1 MTTTEIDLHR
11 PQAQP
16 SAITAKLAYAREL
29 AESGLLPAAY
39 RKNPGN
45 ILWAVEYGEMLGLS
59 VMAAITGVHVIE
71 GKPTASA
78 GLISGLVRNAG
89 HKLRVW
95 GDNKSA
101 TCEITRSDDPKH
113 PFTVTWTLRTQP
125 GDNPSAELAG
135 LLGKNTWKNYPAAML
150 KARAITQCAR
160 DACEEALF
168 GLHYTPEE
176 LGAEVDEDG
185 VVMDDTPRGRG
196 TIFIDPECLVEN
208 EASRLAERSNGTAED
223 DQWYGP
229 DPDTDAP
236 EDTRTW
242 YEQAKAAAAA
252 FKSEPE
258 GTNLW
263 KAAGNAVLDGKCT
276 PGERDHI
283 QNLVTHRINVRR
295 RELSDEHLRQLS
307 ENDDWRL
314 KVEELTS
321 GDDETARE
329 LLAELGQ
336 LKAAGQLD
344 PTRAGRIGRAII
356 ALCPRAAIADQDTAA

>member
-16 SAITAKLAYAREL
+16 TAISAKLAYAREL
-29 AESGLLPAAY
+29 ANSGLLPAAY

-45 ILWAVEYGEMLGLS
+45 ILWAIEYGDMLGLS
-59 VMAAITGVHVIE
+59 VMAAITGVHVID

-78 GLISGLVRNAG
+78 GLISGLVRLRG

-135 LLGKNTWKNYPAAML
+135 LLGKNTWKNYPASML
-150 KARAITQCAR
+150 KSRAITQCAR

-185 VVMDDTPRGRG
+185 VVMDDTPQQPAARAPG
-196 TIFIDPECLVEN
+196 TPD
-208 EASRLAERSNGTAED
+208 D
-223 DQWYGP
+223 DQWYVRP
-229 DPDTDAP
+229 AP
-236 EDTRTW
+236 EDANGSAPDDTRPWDTDRAIK
-242 YEQAKAAAAA
+242 EAATFTDEAAGQDIQRQAAAAA
-252 FKSEPE
+252 VR
-258 GTNLW
+258 G
-263 KAAGNAVLDGKCT
+263 DCT
-276 PGERDHI
+276 PGDATKI
-283 QNLVTHRINVRR
+283 QNIAEARIHDRR
-295 RELSDEHLRQLS
+295 KEAAASHLRQLS
-307 ENDDWRL
+307 ETDDWRA
-314 KVEELTS
+314 KVEELAP
-321 GDDETARE
+321 GDDTTARDLLEE
-329 LLAELGQ
+329 LRQ
-336 LKAAGQLD
+336 LVAAGTMNR
-344 PTRAGRIGRAII
+344 TRAGRIGRAVI
-356 ALCPRAAIADQDTAA
+356 ALCPRAALADPEAAA

>member
-16 SAITAKLAYAREL
+16 SAISAKLAYAREL
-29 AESGLLPAAY
+29 ANSGLLPAAY

-45 ILWAVEYGEMLGLS
+45 ILWAIEYGDMLGLS
-59 VMAAITGVHVIE
+59 VMAAITGVHVID

-78 GLISGLVRNAG
+78 GLISGLVRLRG

-135 LLGKNTWKNYPAAML
+135 LLGKNTWKNYPASML
-150 KARAITQCAR
+150 KSRAITQCAR

-185 VVMDDTPRGRG
+185 VVVDNQPRGRG

-208 EASRLAERSNGTAED
+208 EQSRLAERSGGTPDD

-229 DPDTDAP
+229 DPDADTA
-236 EDTRTW
+236 EDTPPPWDTDRALK
-242 YEQAKAAAAA
+242 E
-252 FKSEPE
+252 
-258 GTNLW
+258 
-263 KAAGNAVLDGKCT
+263 AAGFTNEAAGTELWLAAGQAQLDGKCT

-283 QNLVTHRINVRR
+283 QNLVTARITDRR
-295 RELSDEHLRQLS
+295 KEAMSRLLRQLS
-307 ENDDWRL
+307 ENDEWRL
-314 KVEELTS
+314 KVEELS
-321 GDDETARE
+321 SDEEAHGALRE
-329 LLAELGQ
+329 LRQ
-336 LKAAGQLD
+336 LTVAGTVD
-344 PTRAGRIGRAII
+344 GKRSGRISRAII
-356 ALCPRAAIADQDTAA
+356 ARYPKAALNDPEAAA